1 MKRNLCGVLLL
12 LICLCL
18 AACGKDAKKEEKGS
32 YKIYCL
38 DSSESK
44 LEFEEITT
52 KKTDTKGL
60 VDEFLSRLGKK
71 LEELSY
77 VKAIPDDVKVL
88 DYSLNEKNELSIYFD
103 SGYNVMKGV
112 NEILRRAAIVKT
124 LCQIDGVD
132 SVQFFVDGQP
142 ISNSAETPIGYMTE
156 DTFIDNTDGE
166 TAYRQQADLIMY
178 FASADGEK
186 LVAVPVVINY
196 DATISLEQMVI
207 EQLIAGPGQIDGM
220 EKGDAIVTIP
230 NGTVLNKVTV
240 KDGVCYVDFS
250 KEFLERRADIT
261 NEVAVYSVV
270 NSLVELPRINKVQF
284 QINGDTVENFM
295 ESMEFDV
302 PFERNLDLV
311 ESVGK
316 ESTD

>member
-1 MKRNLCGVLLL
+1 MKRNICGVLLL

-18 AACGKDAKKEEKGS
+18 AACGEKPEEKEKGG

-44 LEFEEITT
+44 LEFEEVTT
-52 KKTDTKGL
+52 KKTDTREL

-71 LEELSY
+71 LEELSFI
-77 VKAIPDDVKVL
+77 KAIPDDVKVL

-103 SGYNVMKGV
+103 SGYHAMTGI

-142 ISNSAETPIGYMTE
+142 ISNSSETPIGSMTE

-166 TAYRQQADLIMY
+166 TTYRQQADIIMY
-178 FASADGEK
+178 FANADGEK

-240 KDGVCYVDFS
+240 KDGICYVDFS
-250 KEFLERRADIT
+250 KEFLDRRADIT

-284 QINGDTVENFM
+284 QINGDTVESFM
-295 ESMEFDV
+295 DGMEFDV

-311 ESVGK
+311 ENVGK
-316 ESTD
+316 ESAD